1 MTLTRNGNAET
12 DIKCKNPKIMK
23 LKPSALRNSRRK
35 PDNPEDNLTERIT
48 FRLTSTEKNQLT
60 MKAKERGIKLSLL
73 CRLIVMRRRI
83 PDRSPQTLQWFRDL
97 VGMKNNL
104 NQIAHHLN
112 TTKMSDRWAVEAI
125 RFIASE
131 IDKAKTT
138 LTESSHE

>member
-1 MTLTRNGNAET
+1 
-12 DIKCKNPKIMK
+12 MK
-23 LKPSALRNSRRK
+23 FKPSTLRNSRRK
-35 PDNPEDNLTERIT
+35 PDNTEKNLTERIT
-48 FRLTSTEKNQLT
+48 FRLTVAEKNQLS

-83 PDRSPQTLQWFRDL
+83 PDRSPQTLQWLRDL
-97 VGMKNNL
+97 IGMKNNL

-131 IDKAKTT
+131 IDKAKIT
-138 LTESSHE
+138 LTDSSYE